1 MSLSLPIIGGLLD
14 VGGKLI
20 DKLWPDPAERE
31 RAKAQLVQMQQNGEL
46 KELETRMAA
55 ILAEAQSNDPW
66 TSRARPSFLYVMYA
80 MILAAV
86 PMGVLHA
93 FSPELAVSIADGM
106 RAWLSAIPQEMWV
119 LFGVGYTGYTYARSK
134 DKQAVLGGLNRPTR

>member
-1 MSLSLPIIGGLLD
+1 MAISIPVIDGLLD

-20 DKLWPDPAERE
+20 DKIWPDPAERE
-31 RAKAQLVQMQQNGEL
+31 KAKAQLLEMQQRGEL
-46 KELETRMAA
+46 KELETRMSA
-55 ILAEAQSNDPW
+55 ILAEAQSKDPW

-80 MILAAV
+80 MILASI

-93 FSPELAVSIADGM
+93 FDPSLAVGIADGM
-106 RAWLSAIPQEMWV
+106 KAWLSAIPQEMWV

-134 DKQAVLGGLNRPTR
+134 DKQNILSGMGK